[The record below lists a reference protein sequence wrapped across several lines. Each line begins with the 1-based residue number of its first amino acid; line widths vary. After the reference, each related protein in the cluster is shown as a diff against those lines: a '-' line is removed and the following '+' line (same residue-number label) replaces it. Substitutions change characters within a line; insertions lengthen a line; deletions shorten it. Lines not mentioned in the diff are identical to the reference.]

1 MKFEVEIK
9 GDALAALKGNVDSNN
24 FLSAVLRKIV
34 IDGLCKMHRHQ
45 THRPLK
51 DMPNIHEINVTQEQ
65 KDNE

>member
-1 MKFEVEIK
+1 MKFKVEIK

-24 FLSAVLRKIV
+24 FLAAELRKIV
-34 IDGLCKMHRHQ
+34 IDGLCKMHRRQ

-51 DMPNIHEINVTQEQ
+51 DVPNIHEINVTQEQ